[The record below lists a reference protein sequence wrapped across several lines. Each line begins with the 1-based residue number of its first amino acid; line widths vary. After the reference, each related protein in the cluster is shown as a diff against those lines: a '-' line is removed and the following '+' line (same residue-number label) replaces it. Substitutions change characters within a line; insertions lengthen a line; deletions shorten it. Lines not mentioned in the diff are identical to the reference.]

1 MALLL
6 LAPVQRK
13 EMQNNMKKFLCGII
27 AVLLLISQ
35 IPTFSFADDSD
46 NVITANI
53 KLSDAAYVRNI
64 DGSKDKALG
73 GSTLV
78 VDRQG
83 GVSTRGN
90 RRVSFLKFDFA
101 DYADD
106 LDSISEITLSLAGKD
121 AKEGANFVVYLL
133 PDDKEAWSSK
143 TLTYIA
149 ANEEMNMV
157 STDCGEVIYTSENVE
172 NGKFNTTS
180 DLKAAIVEHLKAN
193 TENTVISFKIDT
205 SKELPY
211 QIYGLSSEFEPYITV
226 KKTIDIESELQ
237 KIYDDLTFDKING
250 DPEDNVTSN
259 FTFVTSGKYGTVI
272 TWESSDPE
280 TVNPETGV
288 VTQPSWGEG
297 DRNVTLTATIAN
309 GEHSL
314 VKTFEITVPESGIYP
329 DEYLTDSK
337 IFASEGMFIRSG
349 LFESNSYPDEL
360 VVDSRPGSSERRM
373 GFIKFDF
380 TGNEELL
387 EKSQAITLR
396 LDTKTDCKEADNNNF
411 AVYML
416 NDNMEDIDST
426 LTFASARDKGIA
438 DFSDN
443 LVYISNGAL
452 QPGSTYETVDLK
464 KSIVKNLESN
474 PDNKV
479 VWFKIASTRGVGY
492 SFEGIKSDEGIR
504 PALLMKYPKPNA
516 ELDSL
521 YLTLPEKTYSDL
533 TLPVNGRFGS
543 DIEWTSSDEN
553 LISSDGKIN
562 FPIADEDF
570 GTEDPSVNL
579 NAKISF
585 GEDVKEKDFT
595 VRVIRKGISDASA
608 DTYVTA
614 EGNFSDS
621 KNFEFGGTS
630 ENAALIY
637 FDISENSDYIKN
649 SRKTVLKL
657 YGDED
662 CIGRSVTVSCITD
675 SSLKTDDISSLSYDG
690 AKKLSAFDSKYK
702 MTSVFDSNGKA
713 VFDVTEYVRDITDGK
728 ALFSLSA
735 DGARVYPYTLENGVD
750 TTPKLISSP
759 TEYTDEYAVQRAAD
773 ELTFDKLSDENPNSI
788 RKNLTLPT
796 DTIFGGKI
804 EWTSSDEAVN
814 ASDGSLNRGA
824 ENKNVTLTAKITVG
838 EASITK
844 TFDITVIKSET
855 DSEYAEYLA
864 STLAPSNSLLTSSIT
879 LPGDNLPADATVTW
893 KSSEEYEVAVDGLNL
908 TVTRPLSSDLSVTLT
923 ATVKYKDAEVSKDYV
938 VTVIRSGD
946 KNLLRNRKVVSGD
959 SSASKSV
966 DENINTSW
974 DVKEKTV
981 VFDMGSDRIISG
993 MTVVPSKGDISNMN
1007 ISVSSDNNIWN
1018 AVKSN
1023 VSCKADILN
1032 YITYS
1037 PNVYGRYLK
1046 IDFNGSV
1053 SAVNFLAAYSYA
1065 DSESD
1070 DVFASV
1076 TVPERAASDFDIA
1089 ENISGNPITWKSSS
1103 DAITISGGR
1112 AIVRAKTSGINVT
1125 LTANVT
1131 TGGIDYTKSY
1141 VVYVPGTGSSSVGG
1155 GGSGSGSKKNTG
1167 GSVITAPIINNE
1179 NTNANDKFKDLDSV
1193 SWAKKYINYLAD
1205 KNIVSGKTDGY
1216 FYPNDNIKREEIA
1229 KILVLAFDIGA
1240 NPEISVSFN
1249 DVPSGSWFESYV
1261 ASLVSSG
1268 GANGVGG
1275 GSFGVGSFITRQD
1288 AFKML
1293 ASVLKLDQ
1301 TDTSATNFGDDS
1313 DISDYARGAINALY
1327 AKGIISGDTS
1337 GKINPKENI
1346 TRAEAAKI
1354 ICLAIGI

>member
-1 MALLL
+1 
-6 LAPVQRK
+6 
-13 EMQNNMKKFLCGII
+13 MKKILCMLLTFLI
-27 AVLLLISQ
+27 LISSM
-35 IPTFSFADDSD
+35 PVPSFADDAG
-46 NVITANI
+46 NTVTANI

-83 GVSTRGN
+83 GVSTHGN
-90 RRVSFLKFDFA
+90 RRVAFLKFDFA

-106 LDSISEITLSLAGKD
+106 LDSISEITLSLAGMD
-121 AKEGANFVVYLL
+121 AKDGADFVVYLL
-133 PDDKEAWSSK
+133 PDDKESWSGK
-143 TLTYIA
+143 TLTYIS
-149 ANEEMNMV
+149 ANEDMNMV
-157 STDCGEVIYTSENVE
+157 STECGEVIYTSGNVE
-172 NGKFNTTS
+172 NSKFNATS
-180 DLKAAIVEHLKAN
+180 DLKTAIIKHLKEN
-193 TENTVISFKIDT
+193 IDNTVISFKIDT

-211 QIYGLSSEFEPYITV
+211 RIYGIGTEFEPYVTI
-226 KKTIDIESELQ
+226 KKTLDIESELQ
-237 KIYDDLTFDKING
+237 KVYDDLTFDKINV
-250 DPEDNVTSN
+250 DPEDNVVSN
-259 FTFVTSGKYGTVI
+259 FTFVTSGKYGTAI

-280 TVNPETGV
+280 TVNPDTGI
-288 VTQPSWGEG
+288 VTQPSWGKG
-297 DRNVTLTATIAN
+297 DKNVTLTATIAN
-309 GEHSL
+309 GKHSL
-314 VKTFEITVPESGIYP
+314 VKTFEITVPESGVYP
-329 DEYLTDSK
+329 GEYLDSK
-337 IFASEGMFIRSG
+337 EIYTTEGMFIRSG
-349 LFESNSYPDEL
+349 GSYENNSYPDEL
-360 VVDSRPGSSERRM
+360 VVDSRHGVGLNRI

-380 TGNEELL
+380 TGNEDLL
-387 EKSQAITLR
+387 EKSQTITLR
-396 LDTKTDCKEADNNNF
+396 LDTKSDCKEADNNNF

-426 LTFASARDKGIA
+426 LTYASARDKGLV
-438 DFSDN
+438 DFSAN
-443 LVYISNGAL
+443 LVYMSDGAL
-452 QPGSTYETVDLK
+452 QPDATYETVDLK
-464 KSIVKNLESN
+464 KSIIENLENN

-492 SFEGIKSDEGIR
+492 SISGVKADESIR
-504 PALLMKYPKPNA
+504 PALLMKYPKPAA
-516 ELDSL
+516 EIDSL
-521 YLTLPEKTYSDL
+521 YLTIPEKTDSDL
-533 TLPVNGRFGS
+533 TLPVKGRFGS

-553 LISSDGKIN
+553 LISSDGKVN

-570 GTEDPSVNL
+570 GAEDPSVNL

-585 GEDVKEKDFT
+585 GEDVKEKDFI

-637 FDISENSDYIKN
+637 FDISENLDYIKN

-662 CIGRSVTVSCITD
+662 CMGRSVTVSCITD
-675 SSLKTDDISSLSYDG
+675 SSLKTDDISSLSYDN
-690 AKKLSAFDSKYK
+690 AKKLSDFVSKYK
-702 MTSVFDSNGKA
+702 VTSVFDSNCKA

-773 ELTFDKLSDENPNSI
+773 ELTFDKLSGENPNSI

-796 DTIFGGKI
+796 DTVFGGKI

-824 ENKNVTLTAKITVG
+824 ENKDVTLTAKITVG

-844 TFDITVIKSET
+844 AFDITVIKSET
-855 DSEYAEYLA
+855 EGEYAEYLA
-864 STLAPSNSLLTSSIT
+864 STLAPVNFLLTSSIT

-893 KSSEEYEVAVDGLNL
+893 KSSEEYEAAVEGLNL

-923 ATVKYKDAEVSKDYV
+923 ATVKYKEAEVSKDYV

-993 MTVVPSKGDISNMN
+993 MTIVPCKGDISNMN
-1007 ISVSSDNNIWN
+1007 IFVSSDNNIWT
-1018 AVKSN
+1018 AVKSS

-1037 PNVYGRYLK
+1037 PSVYGRYLK

-1070 DVFASV
+1070 DGFASV
-1076 TVPERAASDFDIA
+1076 TVPERATSDFDIA

-1103 DAITISGGR
+1103 DAITVSGGR

-1131 TGGIDYTKSY
+1131 IDGTDYTKSY
-1141 VVYVPGTGSSSVGG
+1141 VVYVPGTGSSGGG

-1179 NTNANDKFKDLDSV
+1179 STNANDKFKDLDSV

-1216 FYPNDNIKREEIA
+1216 YYPNDNIKREEIA

-1240 NPEISVSFN
+1240 NPETSVSFS

-1261 ASLVSSG
+1261 TSLVSSG

-1301 TDTSATNFGDDS
+1301 TDTSETSFGDDS

-1337 GKINPKENI
+1337 GKINPKANI

-1354 ICLAIGI
+1354 ICLAIGV

>member
-1 MALLL
+1 M
-6 LAPVQRK
+6 
-13 EMQNNMKKFLCGII
+13 FLI
-27 AVLLLISQ
+27 LISSM
-35 IPTFSFADDSD
+35 PVLSFADDAE
-46 NVITANI
+46 NVVTANI
-53 KLSDAAYVRNI
+53 SPSDAAYVRR
-64 DGSKDKALG
+64 GKTTPLG
-73 GSTLV
+73 GKYLV
-78 VDRQG
+78 LDMSNG
-83 GVSTRGN
+83 D
-90 RRVSFLKFDFA
+90 RRVSFLKFDLA

-106 LDSISEITLSLAGKD
+106 LDSVSEITLNMAGID
-121 AKEGANFVVYLL
+121 ASANADTNFVIYLL
-133 PDDKEAWSSK
+133 PDDKESWDSK
-143 TLTYIA
+143 TLTYTIA
-149 ANEEMNMV
+149 NDDMNLL
-157 STDCGEVIYTSENVE
+157 SAECGEIIYTSGNVE
-172 NGKFNTTS
+172 NRKYNVSS
-180 DLKAAIVEHLKAN
+180 DLKDAVIKHLKAN
-193 TENTVISFKIDT
+193 MDNSIVSFKIET
-205 SKELPY
+205 SKSNPY
-211 QIYGLSSEFEPYITV
+211 QIYGMGTIYEPFVKI
-226 KKTIDIESELQ
+226 KKTLNIESELQ
-237 KIYDDLTFDKING
+237 KEYDNLTFDRINN
-250 DPEDNVTSN
+250 DPEDNVISN
-259 FTFVTSGKYGTVI
+259 FKFVTSGKYGTVI
-272 TWESSDPE
+272 TWESSDPDI
-280 TVNPETGV
+280 VNTNNGIVNRPRF
-288 VTQPSWGEG
+288 G
-297 DRNVTLTATIAN
+297 DGDKNVTLTATIAN
-309 GEHSL
+309 GEYSL
-314 VKTFEITVPESGIYP
+314 VKTFEITVPESNVYP
-329 DEYLTDSK
+329 DEYLTYDN
-337 IFASEGMFIRSG
+337 IYGTECMYIRRG
-349 LFESNSYPDEL
+349 LNFEDTAYPDKI
-360 VVDSRPGSSERRM
+360 VVDSSSNGLDRM
-373 GFIKFDF
+373 GFVKFDF
-380 TGNEELL
+380 TDYEDLL
-387 EKSQAITLR
+387 EKSHVISLR
-396 LDTKTDCKEADNNNF
+396 LTTQNDCKKENNNNF
-411 AVYML
+411 AVYVL
-416 NDNMEDIDST
+416 NDDMEDIDSG
-426 LTFASARDKGIA
+426 LTYSDANKKGIVTNT
-438 DFSDN
+438 DN
-443 LVYISNGAL
+443 LAYVSDEAL
-452 QPGSTYETVDLK
+452 DIRTTYETGNLK
-464 KSIVKNLESN
+464 SAILKNLESN

-479 VWFKIASTRGVGY
+479 VWFKIASSRGTGY
-492 SFEGIKSDEGIR
+492 SFEGVKSDESIR
-504 PALLMKYPKPNA
+504 PALLMKYPKPAA
-516 ELDSL
+516 EIDSL
-521 YLTLPEKTYSDL
+521 YLTIPEKTDSDL
-533 TLPVNGRFGS
+533 TLPVKGRFGS
-543 DIEWTSSDEN
+543 DIEWISSDEN
-553 LISSDGKIN
+553 LISFDGKVN

-570 GTEDPSVNL
+570 SAEDSIVNL

-675 SSLKTDDISSLSYDG
+675 SSLKTDDISLLSYDN
-690 AKKLSAFDSKYK
+690 AKKLSDFVSKYK
-702 MTSVFDSNGKA
+702 VTSVFDSNCKA
-713 VFDVTEYVRDITDGK
+713 VFDVTEYVRGITDGK

-773 ELTFDKLSDENPNSI
+773 ELTFDKLSGENPNSI

-796 DTIFGGKI
+796 DTVFGGKI

-838 EASITK
+838 EASINK
-844 TFDITVIKSET
+844 AFDITVIKSET

-864 STLAPSNSLLTSSIT
+864 STLKLKSRFLTSSIS
-879 LPGDNLPADATVTW
+879 LDGENLSPDVSVVWSSNRIKDAKVN
-893 KSSEEYEVAVDGLNL
+893 GFNL
-908 TVTRPLSSDLSVTLT
+908 EVTRPLSNDLPIVLT
-923 ATVKYKDAEVSKDYV
+923 ATVKYNDVEVSKDFDM
-938 VTVIRSGD
+938 TIIRSED
-946 KNLLRNRKVVSGD
+946 KNILMDRKVLEGD
-959 SSASKSV
+959 VEARKAV
-966 DENINTSW
+966 DENLDTVWS
-974 DVKEKTV
+974 VKNKTV
-981 VFDMGSDRIISG
+981 VYDMASDRIVSG
-993 MTVVPSKGDISNMN
+993 MTVIPTYGDISDMDIY
-1007 ISVSSDNNIWN
+1007 ISADNSVWTKI
-1018 AVKSN
+1018 KSGI
-1023 VSCKADILN
+1023 SCTADKLN

-1037 PNVYGRYLK
+1037 PSVYGRYLK

-1076 TVPERAASDFDIA
+1076 TVPERATSDFDIA

-1103 DAITISGGR
+1103 DVITVSGGR

-1131 TGGIDYTKSY
+1131 ADGTDYTKSY
-1141 VVYVPGTGSSSVGG
+1141 VVYVPGMGSSGGG

-1179 NTNANDKFKDLDSV
+1179 STNANDKFKDLDSV
-1193 SWAKKYINYLAD
+1193 TWAKKYINYLAG

-1216 FYPNDNIKREEIA
+1216 YYPNDNIKREEIA
-1229 KILVLAFDIGA
+1229 KILVFAFDIGA
-1240 NPEISVSFN
+1240 NPETSVSFS

-1261 ASLVSSG
+1261 TSLVSSG

-1301 TDTSATNFGDDS
+1301 TDTSETSFGDDS

-1337 GKINPKENI
+1337 GKINPKANI